1 MEEITI
7 TLGTTNEIV
16 QKAIEYA
23 NICIVMSWI
32 VFGLTLSMS
41 ILTIALFIEFIKIR
55 AVAYSVTFGI
65 TTICLIFMMIFC
77 PYNAFLWE
85 QKIETFSQN
94 PDEAV
99 EYYIDNIMEVSH
111 D

>member
-1 MEEITI
+1 MDEITI

-16 QKAIEYA
+16 QKAIEHA
-23 NICIVMSWI
+23 NFCIVMGWI
-32 VFGLTLSMS
+32 VFGLTLAMS
-41 ILTIALFIEFIKIR
+41 ILTIPLLITFIKIR

-65 TTICLIFMMIFC
+65 ATICLIFMMIFC
-77 PYNAFLWE
+77 PYNSFLLE

-99 EYYIDNIMEVSH
+99 EYYIDNVMR
-111 D
+111 